1 MKDLLLKLAR
11 RALGLDFLPT
21 AREAG
26 AITLVN
32 ASGYQWAVETEE
44 TGVNV
49 ESFSVNYKP
58 EQKEYLRSIKGTKIG
73 FAVDDPEG
81 SISISGE
88 VNGSSGLLAATFAA
102 ATTVAND
109 HADFG
114 LTSGGV
120 YMDDVTIEQGRQA
133 WKKFSGTFTKN
144 KNIP

>member
-32 ASGYQWAVETEE
+32 ASGYQWGVETAE

-49 ESFSVNYKP
+49 ESFSANYKP
-58 EQKEYLRSIKGTKIG
+58 EQKEYLRNTVGTKIG

-88 VNGSSGLLAATFAA
+88 VNGSSGLLAATFAS
-102 ATTVAND
+102 ATTLAND

-120 YMDDVTIEQGRQA
+120 YMDDVTLEQGRQA
-133 WKKFSGTFTKN
+133 WKKFSATYTKN